1 MDPLFDQVR
10 QRTDDLRR
18 VADAARR
25 ERDLR
30 AAAVAPAVART
41 PVAFPSPSSATSAG
55 CDGEDGGT
63 CTTAGVAA

>member
-30 AAAVAPAVART
+30 ATAGAPAGART
-41 PVAFPSPSSATSAG
+41 PLAFPNPASVAAAA
-55 CDGEDGGT
+55 CDDEDRGT